1 MSVVF
6 FAESKQ
12 KKAYLSLP
20 GSIARHLLVALDYDI
35 QEVAREAQLAP
46 EDVLI
51 RISVVRRQFSL
62 GSGTE
67 FTCDEVDERGMLIHL
82 HELEKVAVRALDL
95 RRNIVLL

>member
-6 FAESKQ
+6 FADSKQ

-20 GSIARHLLVALDYDI
+20 GAIARHLLIALDYDI
-35 QEVAREAQLAP
+35 ETVAKEAQLAP
-46 EDVLI
+46 EDLLL

-62 GSGTE
+62 GGGQE
-67 FTCDEVDERGMLIHL
+67 FTGDDVDEGEMLAYL
-82 HELEKVAVRALDL
+82 HELENVAVRALDV